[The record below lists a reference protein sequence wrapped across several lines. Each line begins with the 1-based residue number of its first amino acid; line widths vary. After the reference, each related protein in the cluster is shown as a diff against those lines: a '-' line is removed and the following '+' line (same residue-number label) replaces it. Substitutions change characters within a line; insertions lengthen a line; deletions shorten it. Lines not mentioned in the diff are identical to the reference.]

1 MAGTRQDYTSVPTA
15 GDVLGGWDICR
26 EHSHLMHGPELRL
39 SLKWSL
45 PCSWWGLWC
54 EESQTSPGDL
64 QPDRAQEGL
73 APAISTNK
81 EQTGCWQLLHAH
93 RTGLGSPSQTHAAPW
108 ALVRRGVLAAGLPG
122 GSVTLAH
129 QGRGWRRRVPPP
141 RAAPAT
147 TPALAPIPGQA
158 VPPCGN
164 LLPEMGGAPGL
175 PAKAHGAACPC

>member
-15 GDVLGGWDICR
+15 GDVLGGRDICR
-26 EHSHLMHGPELRL
+26 EHSHPMHGPELRL

-45 PCSWWGLWC
+45 PCPWWGLWC

-122 GSVTLAH
+122 GL
-129 QGRGWRRRVPPP
+129 RDPRPP
-141 RAAPAT
+141 RQGLEAQGAATQGCSCHHAGPGTHPWPSSATLWQPPAR
-147 TPALAPIPGQA
+147 
-158 VPPCGN
+158 N
-164 LLPEMGGAPGL
+164 GGAPGL